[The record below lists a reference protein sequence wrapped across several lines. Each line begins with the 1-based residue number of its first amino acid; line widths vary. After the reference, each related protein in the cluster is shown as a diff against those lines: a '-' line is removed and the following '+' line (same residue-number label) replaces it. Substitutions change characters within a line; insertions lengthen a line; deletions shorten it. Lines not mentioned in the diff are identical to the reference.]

1 MCWVVGVDYAAQ
13 WDEEVCAVNCP
24 RGHGALRWDGEDT
37 TCIVCGYVHYT
48 VEDQT
53 KLRYQLWLDEIRSE
67 TGRRLR
73 PAKPPGA

>member
-1 MCWVVGVDYAAQ
+1 MTERGEAVVRDSARLF
-13 WDEEVCAVNCP
+13 VNCP

>member
-1 MCWVVGVDYAAQ
+1 MEKLVETVDGEGLEALLG
-13 WDEEVCAVNCP
+13 ENCP